1 MMNSIYCDYNS
12 FYGKMWVILALLV
25 TIPVLLFF
33 YLFYDKTINL
43 TDTTI
48 LFIALILSCFLAG
61 LALLRSSIEKLGEL
75 ADKTGEVASG
85 KKGEL
90 IHINA
95 DKEMND
101 IAENFNSVFMKGNDA
116 NRKVMEQSV
125 RLMLYAKDLSLCN
138 KKLQEA
144 YRDTIY
150 RLVVAAEYKDKNT
163 GDHLVRI
170 GRYCALIAEKL
181 GMSSSEIQSIKYAAP
196 MHDVGKIG
204 IPDNILMKMGKLTKK
219 EFEVIK
225 THTMIGS
232 NILDNSD
239 AEVIQMAQKIAL
251 SHHEKWNGMG
261 YIYGLSGEKVDLTGR
276 IVCLAD
282 CFDALIS
289 KRPYKDP
296 YTVEFACDIIAND
309 RGKHFD
315 PQIVDIF
322 LDNVDELVKIKK
334 DVDSSVNVP
343 LSELLWGGKV
353 QL

>member
-1 MMNSIYCDYNS
+1 MYRDYNS

-25 TIPVLLFF
+25 VIPVLLIF
-33 YLFYDKTINL
+33 YLFYDKIMNL
-43 TDTTI
+43 TDRTI
-48 LFIALILSCFLAG
+48 LFITLILSCFLAG
-61 LALLRSSIEKLGEL
+61 LALLRSSIEKLGHL
-75 ADKTGEVASG
+75 AEETGIVAL
-85 KKGEL
+85 GEKREP

-101 IAENFNSVFMKGNDA
+101 IAENFNFVLMKGDDA
-116 NRKVMEQSV
+116 NRELKEQSIK
-125 RLMLYAKDLSLCN
+125 LMLYAKDLARSN
-138 KKLQEA
+138 EKLQEA

-150 RLVVAAEYKDKNT
+150 RLVVAAEYKDKDT
-163 GDHLVRI
+163 GDHLLRM
-170 GRYCALIAEKL
+170 GLYCALIAEKL

-204 IPDNILMKMGKLTKK
+204 IPDNILMKMGKLTQK
-219 EFEVIK
+219 EFDVIK

-232 NILDNSD
+232 NILANSD
-239 AEVIQMAQKIAL
+239 AKVIQMAQKIAL
-251 SHHEKWNGMG
+251 SHHEKWDGKG
-261 YIYGLSGEKVDLTGR
+261 YIYGLSGDKVDLTGR

-296 YTVEFACDIIAND
+296 YSVEVACDIINND

-315 PQIVDIF
+315 PQLVDIF
-322 LDNVDELVKIKK
+322 LDNIDELVKIKK
-334 DVDSSVNVP
+334 DVDSSQNVP
-343 LSELLWGGKV
+343 LSNLLWGGRV